1 MEKWQ
6 IWDWDQ
12 VWFQS
17 WASLNSCESITD
29 IHSDWD
35 ITEAQYKLTV
45 IILSLSPT
53 WQGELM
59 PLVIVI

>member
-17 WASLNSCESITD
+17 WASLSSCESITD

-35 ITEAQYKLTV
+35 MTEAQYKLTV